1 MKKQT
6 KTFKKKTKLNK
17 QKLYKNKLCYKTN
30 KISHNKNLCVGKNK
44 IMEKENK
51 KIGSCKVHVMPSQ
64 ISDNDISAL
73 FNGLLNVVKK
83 KFELDF
89 EAQFINYNINIDNLK
104 RELKNKIN
112 ECNRLKNEIIN
123 LKSQLEKQN

>member
-1 MKKQT
+1 MNKNK
-6 KTFKKKTKLNK
+6 KTFKMKTFF
-17 QKLYKNKLCYKTN
+17 KNKKSYKTNDSYKIN
-30 KISHNKNLCVGKNK
+30 KISHNKKMRNVNNK
-44 IMEKENK
+44 SMEKDNK
-51 KIGSCKVHVMPSQ
+51 KVGTCNVHVMPSQ

>member
-1 MKKQT
+1 MNKNK
-6 KTFKKKTKLNK
+6 KTFKMKTFF
-17 QKLYKNKLCYKTN
+17 KNKKSYKTNDFYKTN
-30 KISHNKNLCVGKNK
+30 KISHNKNECVGKNK

-51 KIGSCKVHVMPSQ
+51 KIGSCKIHVMPSQ

-83 KFELDF
+83 KFELDC